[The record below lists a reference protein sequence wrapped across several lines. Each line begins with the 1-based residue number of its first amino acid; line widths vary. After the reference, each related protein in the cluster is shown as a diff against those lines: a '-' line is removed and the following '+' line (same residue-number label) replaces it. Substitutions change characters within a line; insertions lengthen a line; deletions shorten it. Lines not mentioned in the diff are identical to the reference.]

1 MEQFNSQSVIEQKRE
16 LAIEFERTHSLNT
29 IREFTAMLTR
39 YTDTLEYLEGLGELD
54 ADLINGVRFD
64 LALKSLTLSQK
75 VIPKLTALAAEM
87 LQAAGKHAV
96 RAACAPTKMW
106 NRPGVLIREVKSEFE
121 LPPGNESPVNA
132 AVGKIKEAA
141 ATVVAA
147 VAAVALNR

>member
-39 YTDTLEYLEGLGELD
+39 YTDTIEYLVGIGELD
-54 ADLINGVRFD
+54 ADLINGVRYD

-87 LQAAGKHAV
+87 LQAAGKDAV

-106 NRPGVLIREVKSEFE
+106 SRPGVLSREVKSGFE
-121 LPPGNESPVNA
+121 LPPGYESPVEKVKSV
-132 AVGKIKEAA
+132 VG
-141 ATVVAA
+141 ATAAA
-147 VAAVALNR
+147 VAAAVTGR